1 MKFCLLVV
9 GKTAS
14 SFMSKGIEEYK
25 SRVNRYVGFEII
37 SISDLKST
45 RGLTEMKK
53 KKKEGEMLLASLTPS
68 DTVILL
74 DEKGREYTSREF
86 ADFQASM
93 MNRGVKRLVY
103 VIGGPYG
110 FSQKVYDRA
119 DGKISLSRMTFS
131 HEMAR
136 LFFCEQLYRAMTILR
151 GEPYHHD

>member
-45 RGLTEMKK
+45 RGLTEMQQKE
-53 KKKEGEMLLASLTPS
+53 KEGEMLLASLTPS

-86 ADFQASM
+86 ADFQTSM

-136 LFFCEQLYRAMTILR
+136 LFFCEQLYRAMTILS

>member
-14 SFMSKGIEEYK
+14 SFMSRGIEEYK
-25 SRVNRYVGFEII
+25 IRVNRYVGFDIL

-45 RGLTEMKK
+45 RGLTEMQQKE
-53 KKKEGEMLLASLTPS
+53 KEGEMLLASLTPS

>member
-45 RGLTEMKK
+45 RGLTEMQQKE
-53 KKKEGEMLLASLTPS
+53 KEGEMLLASLTPS

-93 MNRGVKRLVY
+93 MNRGGKRLVY

>member
-45 RGLTEMKK
+45 RGLTEMQQKE
-53 KKKEGEMLLASLTPS
+53 KEGEMLLASLTPS

-86 ADFQASM
+86 ADFQASI

>member
-25 SRVNRYVGFEII
+25 SRVNRYVSFEII

-45 RGLTEMKK
+45 RGLTEMQQKE
-53 KKKEGEMLLASLTPS
+53 KEGEMLLASLTPS

-86 ADFQASM
+86 ADFQTSM

>member
-25 SRVNRYVGFEII
+25 CRVNRYVGFDII

-45 RGLTEMKK
+45 RGLTEMQQKE
-53 KKKEGEMLLASLTPS
+53 KEGEMLLASLTPS

-93 MNRGVKRLVY
+93 MNRGVKQLVY

>member
-45 RGLTEMKK
+45 RGLTEMQQKE
-53 KKKEGEMLLASLTPS
+53 KEGEMLLASLTPS

-119 DGKISLSRMTFS
+119 DCKISLSRMTFS

>member
-45 RGLTEMKK
+45 RGLTEMQQKE
-53 KKKEGEMLLASLTPS
+53 KEGEMLLASLTPS

-93 MNRGVKRLVY
+93 MKRGVKRLVY

-136 LFFCEQLYRAMTILR
+136 LFFCEQLYRAMTIIR

>member
-45 RGLTEMKK
+45 RGLKEMQQKE
-53 KKKEGEMLLASLTPS
+53 KEGEMLLASLTPS

-86 ADFQASM
+86 ADFQTSM